1 MKATIRS
8 VAKLAGV
15 SPMTVS
21 RVLNENE
28 SDRSRVAPETRER
41 ILQAVRELNYLPLS
55 GPTTHRHK
63 NKTYVIS
70 VAFDQLDEVRDYVGS
85 QIYLGLRDGAMAHG
99 YDLLTLLRKGP
110 EWAGKRDEVRFLD
123 GRSDG
128 VILINPY
135 RRGKLLEK
143 LQENNVPVACC
154 YGHQLPKGVPNV
166 LMNEVQAMS
175 LIVSHLYEQGHRDIG
190 FIAGPREQGANNRQR
205 AFLQQ
210 LEDNG
215 LDTSPNRLFAGT
227 DDSSWRANPEAIAL
241 AVQGAQKQKLTA
253 LVCANDFLA
262 AAVLR
267 HLQQTPGT
275 PALAVTGVDDVPV
288 AERRGITT
296 VRHPFS
302 QIGRYTIDQLVALMQ
317 GKSDVAET
325 THCDA
330 TLIARE
336 STQQI
341 NVASPNGPKTSKR
354 KNTL

>member
-41 ILQAVRELNYLPLS
+41 ILEAVRELNYLPLS

-70 VAFDQLDEVRDYVGS
+70 IAFDQLDEVRDYVGS
-85 QIYLGLRDGAMAHG
+85 QIYLGLREGALHHG

-128 VILINPY
+128 VILVNPY
-135 RRGKLLEK
+135 RRNKLLEK
-143 LQENNVPVACC
+143 LRENDVPVACC

-166 LMNEVQAMS
+166 LMNEEQAMS
-175 LIVSHLYEQGHRDIG
+175 LIIEHLSAQGHRNIG
-190 FIAGPREQGANNRQR
+190 FIAGPREQGASNRQL
-205 AFLQQ
+205 AFLNQ
-210 LEDNG
+210 LEIRG
-215 LDTSPNRLFAGT
+215 LNASPERVFAGT
-227 DDSSWRANPEAIAL
+227 DDSSWRADPTAIAA
-241 AVQGAQKQKLTA
+241 AVSAAQQQKLTA
-253 LVCANDFLA
+253 LACANDFLA

-267 HLQQTPGT
+267 HLQQTPGS

-296 VRHPFS
+296 VHHPFS
-302 QIGRYTIDQLVALMQ
+302 QIGRHAVDQLVALMQ
-317 GKSDVAET
+317 GAPEVAELT
-325 THCDA
+325 RCDA
-330 TLIARE
+330 TLIVRE
-336 STQQI
+336 STQKT
-341 NVASPNGPKTSKR
+341 VRSKTSKR
-354 KNTL
+354 KTTP